1 MCLFVSPA
9 IEWQQQ
15 EGLNYIVKK
24 WSEMGQDEKVQS
36 QMSAIIFFKKKTKVF
51 SSKQARNT

>member
-1 MCLFVSPA
+1 
-9 IEWQQQ
+9 
-15 EGLNYIVKK
+15 
-24 WSEMGQDEKVQS
+24 MGQDEKVQS